1 MDHLVVFGARAAS
14 PFAGQVGQRL
24 EVDGVTV
31 SCGLVGMPMP
41 HFNPESP
48 AHREAVLLRVRA
60 FSCNYRDKAFVRSL
74 RNVPAQRF
82 STIGSEFV
90 ADVVAAG
97 CDVPSLVVGDRVI
110 SDHHF
115 EGATWIAPGV
125 RGGVVTNQASRG
137 YHVVSAR
144 KVRRIPSS
152 MPDDV
157 AATFSLNA
165 QTAYSMLRR
174 LELRPGSNV
183 LVTSAVSNAS
193 LFTLA
198 AIRAHDVRVY
208 AATSSARWVDRLR
221 AIGAEDVLV
230 VERNLAGFRD
240 AAHVGEFAA
249 TIGGFDY
256 VIDPFF
262 DLHIEK
268 AVEIM
273 NPFGRYITCG
283 LVGQN
288 EFAAASAGVATR
300 APSANLLLG
309 QMMMKNLTLIG
320 NCIGLSSD
328 LDAAVRDYERGSFR
342 PPLDAVFSGEQAA
355 GFLDRTFNDPDRF
368 GKVAFRYEH

>member
-1 MDHLVVFGARAAS
+1 M
-14 PFAGQVGQRL
+14 
-24 EVDGVTV
+24 
-31 SCGLVGMPMP
+31 
-41 HFNPESP
+41 
-48 AHREAVLLRVRA
+48 LLRVRA

-97 CDVPSLVVGDRVI
+97 RDVSSLVVGDRV
-110 SDHHF
+110 D
-115 EGATWIAPGV
+115 
-125 RGGVVTNQASRG
+125 
-137 YHVVSAR
+137 SAR

-174 LELRPGSNV
+174 LELRPGSSGM
-183 LVTSAVSNAS
+183 VTSAVSNAS
-193 LFTLA
+193 LATLA
-198 AIRAHDVRVY
+198 ALRAHDVRVY

-240 AAHVGEFAA
+240 AAHFGEFAA
-249 TIGGFDY
+249 ALGGFDY

-283 LVGQN
+283 LAGQN

-309 QMMMKNLTLIG
+309 QMMLKNLTLIG
-320 NCIGLSSD
+320 NCIGLSGD

-342 PPLDAVFSGEQAA
+342 PPLDAVFSGDQAA
-355 GFLDRTFNDPDRF
+355 GFLSRTFNDPDRF
-368 GKVAFRYEH
+368 GKVAFCYEH

>member
-1 MDHLVVFGARAAS
+1 M
-14 PFAGQVGQRL
+14 
-24 EVDGVTV
+24 
-31 SCGLVGMPMP
+31 
-41 HFNPESP
+41 
-48 AHREAVLLRVRA
+48 LLRVRA

-74 RNVPAQRF
+74 
-82 STIGSEFV
+82 IGSEFV

-97 CDVPSLVVGDRVI
+97 RDVSSLVVGDR
-110 SDHHF
+110 
-115 EGATWIAPGV
+115 
-125 RGGVVTNQASRG
+125 
-137 YHVVSAR
+137 VVSAR

-165 QTAYSMLRR
+165 QMAYSMLRR

-183 LVTSAVSNAS
+183 MVTSAVSNAS
-193 LFTLA
+193 LATLA
-198 AIRAHDVRVY
+198 ALRAHDVRVY
-208 AATSSARWVDRLR
+208 AATSSAPWVDRLR

-249 TIGGFDY
+249 ALGGFDY

-262 DLHIEK
+262 DLHIEN

-283 LVGQN
+283 LAGQN

-309 QMMMKNLTLIG
+309 QMMLKNLTLIG

-342 PPLDAVFSGEQAA
+342 PPLDAVFSGDQAA
-355 GFLDRTFNDPDRF
+355 GFLGRTFNDPDRF
-368 GKVAFRYEH
+368 GKVAFCYEH